1 MELLHDPNNIIDLW
15 KIDEDTM
22 ELLKKNTNFILRC
35 DGEVKLRV
43 LQEAFLR
50 LTPDEFTN
58 NCIPVAML
66 NEYKNACAQIKKTR
80 EKPDI
85 KYIKYNKV
93 TNKFMRDVKDYI
105 NSHEYDYTIS
115 IYNQGVDDG
124 STIDELYKHIE
135 FTGTIEE
142 ATIRAKYELQDYKY
156 MTATIRVYNR
166 EEKQFTRSIKTIS
179 TIPTFVYDNYFY
191 NFDTTFESTFENYEK
206 VKNAYEQL
214 LNIISIPHLDDFIRC
229 ISINNAGNTVIYANN
244 IQENCN
250 YYLVCVGDMCKL
262 PKSEQF
268 NIKNN
273 FQQNLIDK
281 NAIRFN
287 DFAPLEMNGRTR
299 LDNLYI

>member
-124 STIDELYKHIE
+124 STIDELYKHLE

-166 EEKQFTRSIKTIS
+166 KEEQFTRSIKTIS
-179 TIPTFVYDNYFY
+179 TIPTYVYNNYFY
-191 NFDTTFESTFENYEK
+191 NFDRTFESTFENYEK

-214 LNIISIPHLDDFIRC
+214 LNIVSIPHLETFIRC
-229 ISINNAGNTVIYANN
+229 ISINDAGNTVIYANN
-244 IQENCN
+244 VRENRN

-262 PKSEQF
+262 PKSEQL

>member
-22 ELLKKNTNFILRC
+22 ELLKKHTNFTLRC
-35 DGEVKLRV
+35 DGDVKLRV
-43 LQEAFLR
+43 LQEAFLK
-50 LTPDEFTN
+50 LTPDEFTSN
-58 NCIPVAML
+58 HIPVAML
-66 NEYKNACAQIKKTR
+66 EEYKDSCLQIKKMR

-166 EEKQFTRSIKTIS
+166 KEKQFTRSIKTIS
-179 TIPTFVYDNYFY
+179 TIPTYVYNNYFY
-191 NFDTTFESTFENYEK
+191 NFDRNFESTFENYEK

-214 LNIISIPHLDDFIRC
+214 LTIITINNIEDFVRY
-229 ISINNAGNTVIYANN
+229 ISINAAGNTVIYANN
-244 IQENCN
+244 VQENRN

-262 PKSEQF
+262 PKSEQ
-268 NIKNN
+268 IHIMRN
-273 FQQNLIDK
+273 FQEDLIYK
-281 NAIRFN
+281 NAIRYN
-287 DFAPLEMNGRTR
+287 DFVPLEMNGRTR